1 MQDDDNRLE
10 ITRTRCKSIIS
21 LALFLFST
29 LHISYSIL
37 SMTVGSLLKRHGD
50 LTERLAR

>member
-21 LALFLFST
+21 LALFVFST
-29 LHISYSIL
+29 LHVSYYIL